1 MKRYNLS
8 QIMKSAHRSFKRN
21 KGEKSFSDCL
31 KSSWMLAKL
40 QDSLSDEKIKAR
52 TSDFADKRNEAI
64 RNSAK
69 ATRSSYDD
77 LSIPTSAYYNS
88 NSSGRF
94 GAHYVGD

>member
-1 MKRYNLS
+1 
-8 QIMKSAHRSFKRN
+8 MKSAHRSYKRN

-40 QDSLSDEKIKAR
+40 QETYSPENTKAR
-52 TSDFADKRNEAI
+52 NSKIAENRNEAI

-69 ATRSSYDD
+69 ATSSSYDD
-77 LSIPTSAYYNS
+77 LSIPSSAYYSANS
-88 NSSGRF
+88 TGRL